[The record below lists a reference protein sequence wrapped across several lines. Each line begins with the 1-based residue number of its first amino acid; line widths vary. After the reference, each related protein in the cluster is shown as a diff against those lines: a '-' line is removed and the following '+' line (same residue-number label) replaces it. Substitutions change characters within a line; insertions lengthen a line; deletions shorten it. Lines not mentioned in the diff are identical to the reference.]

1 MTSFALF
8 AALVTPSF
16 ASECN
21 TVSESL
27 EGLTTDLQ
35 QVESTSPWD
44 SVAANSL
51 APLIAELLASGLTSQ
66 ENLAYGLEAVLV
78 AAEFDGGPKIVRSLA
93 SNVLERYGTAGANEV
108 IMDAL
113 KRFAS
118 VGSDADIAE
127 ILAQDL
133 TPEVQEAPVDEEPN
147 DLEASTL
154 ETDENWF

>member
-1 MTSFALF
+1 M
-8 AALVTPSF
+8 
-16 ASECN
+16 
-21 TVSESL
+21 
-27 EGLTTDLQ
+27 
-35 QVESTSPWD
+35 
-44 SVAANSL
+44 
-51 APLIAELLASGLTSQ
+51 
-66 ENLAYGLEAVLV
+66 LV

-147 DLEASTL
+147 ELEASTL